1 MLTYADVCYADVCY
15 ALALVKQLQQ
25 HRPAAAAGGRG
36 GGDEGAEAVWL
47 KQNLFCELPEGLGG
61 TLSSYWAKL

>member
-1 MLTYADVCYADVCY
+1 MLY

-25 HRPAAAAGGRG
+25 QQHAAASGGGGGR
-36 GGDEGAEAVWL
+36 DEGAEAVWL
-47 KQNLFCELPEGLGG
+47 KQNLFCELPERLGG